1 MAIPGEVIEAR
12 AGWTDGLRDRLPPG
26 AHVVVVGARSMH
38 CLEGRQAGLAFR
50 DTIAVATEQGFTFA
64 ALFRVPFE
72 GTVAEQVM
80 KTGTGALWIDGCRIQ
95 GKYNDTELR
104 PNARRHVKTKFNEV
118 YGAYDLSADKCTSDL
133 GYHNSLGRWP
143 TNLVLVHGLGCRCE
157 GTKRVKGS
165 NVPTQTPEDFGKA
178 GRFSLAKGTQRTGPL
193 HYADA
198 DGTETVTSWICEPG
212 CPVAVLNVTGG
223 ERRSSCGGGNQT
235 GAKGGTGIGF
245 NRLDAT
251 GHASTQYSDSG
262 GASRFYP
269 QFPDRS
275 AFIAWIERLIYGGSG
290 ASPSST
296 ASSSSPT

>member
-26 AHVVVVGARSMH
+26 AHVVVLGARAPH

-50 DTIAVATEQGFTFA
+50 DTIAVATEHGFAMA
-64 ALFRVPFE
+64 ALFRLPFD

-80 KTGTGALWIDGCRIQ
+80 KTGTGGLWIDGCRIQ

-143 TNLVLVHGLGCRCE
+143 TNLVLVHKLGCTCE
-157 GTKRVKGS
+157 GTREIRNTGGGPNSRSGNTALGLMNDDVWEARPVKIQRYKGEDGKEA
-165 NVPTQTPEDFGKA
+165 VPA
-178 GRFSLAKGTQRTGPL
+178 WSCA
-193 HYADA
+193 
-198 DGTETVTSWICEPG
+198 PG
-212 CPVAVLNVTGG
+212 CPVAALDEMSGRLTTNPGSITQDMASMGFHGG
-223 ERRSSCGGGNQT
+223 SGSART
-235 GAKGGTGIGF
+235 VKA
-245 NRLDAT
+245 
-251 GHASTQYSDSG
+251 DSG

-269 QFPDRS
+269 QFENRS
-275 AFIAWIERLIYGGSG
+275 TLATWIARLIYGGS
-290 ASPSST
+290 APSS
-296 ASSSSPT
+296 ASGSSSPT

>member
-12 AGWTDGLRDRLPPG
+12 AGWTDGLRERLPPG
-26 AHVVVVGARSMH
+26 AHVVVVGARSTH

-50 DTIAVATEQGFTFA
+50 DTIAVATEHGFTFC
-64 ALFRVPFE
+64 ALFRLPFD

-80 KTGTGALWIDGCRIQ
+80 KTGTGGLWINGCRISTSTADAKAMERANTPGSGQ
-95 GKYNDTELR
+95 LKAHEAGFHGAWSGST
-104 PNARRHVKTKFNEV
+104 
-118 YGAYDLSADKCTSDL
+118 AYDTSK
-133 GYHNSLGRWP
+133 GRWP
-143 TNLVLVHGLGCRCE
+143 TNLVLVHKLGCRCD
-157 GTKRVKGS
+157 GTRRVKGS
-165 NVPTQTPEDFGKA
+165 NIPTQTPGDFGKA

-212 CPVAVLNVTGG
+212 CPVAALDEMSG

-235 GAKGGTGIGF
+235 GANGGQGMGF
-245 NRLDAT
+245 MGADAT

-269 QFPDRS
+269 QFQNRA
-275 AFIAWIERLIYGGSG
+275 AFTAWIGRLIYGGNETS
-290 ASPSST
+290 
-296 ASSSSPT
+296 ASSSASSPT